1 MKFRLIVFIG
11 IVLISSCSCGNEVLR
26 YKVETLNTHSI
37 ELLGL
42 SILELTK
49 LHTLSA
55 GEYFLPL
62 EVLEGNGDLE
72 ILEKLEQK
80 GYLTIEVVDDRI
92 KKMIGYEFPL
102 NKTDRRIKLSS
113 KGRELLDVLLQASI

>member
-1 MKFRLIVFIG
+1 MKFRLRVFIG
-11 IVLISSCSCGNEVLR
+11 IALISSCSFGNGVLR
-26 YKVETLNTHSI
+26 DKVETLNTHSI

>member
-1 MKFRLIVFIG
+1 MKFRLRVFIG
-11 IVLISSCSCGNEVLR
+11 IALISSCSFGNGVLR
-26 YKVETLNTHSI
+26 DKVETLNTHSI

-55 GEYFLPL
+55 GEHFLPL
-62 EVLEGNGDLE
+62 EVLERNSDLE
-72 ILEKLEQK
+72 ILKKLEQK

-113 KGRELLDVLLQASI
+113 KGRELLDVLQQASI